1 MSGVTWPPVGVLRGF
16 SVDAAKVGVV
26 SVGHVSTL
34 LNVVRSML
42 VSIVG
47 SSSSRRL
54 PLSTSTL
61 ASSSSPLPSSFLST
75 ASILST
81 ALFDCCS
88 VSTSSGSSLLLLPFQ
103 KVTLGDPVE
112 TKKEKSLR
120 FWAQLLNPEEPVFV
134 HHYIYPWGRYFG
146 VIKNCVWLVIYL
158 SS

>member
-75 ASILST
+75 SFLST

-88 VSTSSGSSLLLLPFQ
+88 VSTSCASSLLLFPFQ

-120 FWAQLLNPEEPVFV
+120 FWAQLLIPEEPVFV
-134 HHYIYPWGRYFG
+134 HHYINPLGRYFG
-146 VIKNCVWLVIYL
+146 VIKNCNLVIK
-158 SS
+158 

>member
-61 ASSSSPLPSSFLST
+61 ASASGSASSSPLPSSFLSM
-75 ASILST
+75 
-81 ALFDCCS
+81 ALLDCCS
-88 VSTSSGSSLLLLPFQ
+88 ASTSCASSLLLFPFQ

-134 HHYIYPWGRYFG
+134 Q
-146 VIKNCVWLVIYL
+146 KLLNEDM
-158 SS
+158 